1 VKTAYFNDSYVIG
14 LPRLGRIPRFFAEF
28 PRDWPVPKPKLF
40 RGIDGTKVPIP
51 KWWQPE
57 IPGLYGCGESHRAVI
72 AQALSCNYEQ
82 IVIFEDDCGFVPDQA
97 EHVREFLKE
106 VPDDWDAILFGG
118 QVSCF
123 DGRTERVSERVSK
136 CVQVERLHAYALS
149 QRGMRVFYEALSN
162 GERVANDYKFGDLQE
177 QGKLITYRIEP
188 FVCFQ
193 TDGRSAISGRIEAN
207 RIWDERVDV
216 RLRDPASLSVIAL
229 VCPFPVMEQLRDEG
243 IVTNGGESPP
253 FMSQV
258 HPGTVEASE
267 MRVAQLTMQT
277 FEHDPARA
285 IAAIDALK
293 RDAAFHRDAL
303 FVTWHPIEPIP
314 YPDAQVVRAD
324 TFEQATQALAPLRQ
338 ASART
343 IP

>member
-1 VKTAYFNDSYVIG
+1 MAQ
-14 LPRLGRIPRFFAEF
+14 LPA
-28 PRDWPVPKPKLF
+28 
-40 RGIDGTKVPIP
+40 
-51 KWWQPE
+51 
-57 IPGLYGCGESHRAVI
+57 
-72 AQALSCNYEQ
+72 
-82 IVIFEDDCGFVPDQA
+82 
-97 EHVREFLKE
+97 
-106 VPDDWDAILFGG
+106 DWDGAMLGG

-123 DGRTERVSERVSK
+123 DGKTTPVSPRVSK
-136 CVQVERLHAYALS
+136 CVQVERLHCYALS
-149 QRGMRVFYEALSN
+149 RTGMQKFHDILCEPTM
-162 GERVANDYKFGDLQE
+162 VANDYRWGDAQE
-177 QGKLITYRIEP
+177 DGRLTVYRCEP
-188 FVCFQ
+188 FIAYQ

-303 FVTWHPIEPIP
+303 FVVWHPIEPIP

-324 TFEQATQALAPLRQ
+324 TFEQAAQALAPLRQ